1 MKKVLVTYATEEY
14 IGTSEL
20 LKDSI
25 YEMVDECCV
34 YKKSDI
40 DLNFYNKNSKI
51 LNKSRGAG
59 YWIWKPYFILKTM
72 ECLNWGDI
80 CLYLDSGIIVIRN
93 IDILFD
99 LCVKND
105 GILLFENRNANHL
118 GQVWKNYMW
127 TKYDCFKLMNCLDEQ
142 YIYGPQVDAA
152 FQLYQKTNK
161 SIEFLNEYLKYCES
175 ENIVTDIPNITG
187 DNFEGFIDHRHDQSI
202 LSLLA
207 IKNKIQLERCPSH
220 WGTHLTDRKFKNL
233 FYHHKKKINLKEII
247 ATDYE
252 KIK

>member
-34 YKKSDI
+34 
-40 DLNFYNKNSKI
+40 FYNKNSKI